1 MESVRLPQTTPT
13 IPNQELT
20 LPSDFRQHRI
30 LRLSFW
36 IKLTFIL
43 VEGSLAVAFA
53 VCTFRSKYNIAAVL
67 EWAVA
72 FIFTF
77 YVLSFFVDLVP
88 AVKTK
93 GRGRGMGMET
103 EMEREESGSGN
114 GRGNGRGNG
123 EVVGKGA
130 DGGVPIGS
138 NF

>member
-1 MESVRLPQTTPT
+1 M
-13 IPNQELT
+13 
-20 LPSDFRQHRI
+20 
-30 LRLSFW
+30 
-36 IKLTFIL
+36 
-43 VEGSLAVAFA
+43 
-53 VCTFRSKYNIAAVL
+53 
-67 EWAVA
+67 A

-114 GRGNGRGNG
+114 GRGNG